1 MEQDPRGPFGGLMHF
16 LRVELA
22 PFPGRLNPVLRTLIS
37 CALVMFIS
45 MTLQVPFL
53 ALSLIIVFFL
63 TQANAAVTR
72 MIGMLFLISIPMSIG
87 IGILLL
93 KFTFGYPLL
102 RIVTASAIFCVCMF
116 FMRVS
121 RFSLAFFVVGFIT
134 IYVQSLV
141 DLVPDPEQL
150 LRTNLWVG
158 IATFYSAI
166 VTLLV
171 NTLFLPI
178 EPRAQLHGLLQR
190 QLGRVQIR
198 LNALEDPGQPDT
210 SISAEDVQKGV
221 LGLHTVLKF
230 SGMRD
235 IYYREHEAYYLTCI
249 TCVSRLYAAAA
260 ALRLRPEDIDDEQ
273 RKAVASIRLDC
284 AAAAMAISKGTH
296 FERGVALLQNSNLPL
311 LEEMRSALH
320 VLATTEN
327 VRNKSPKAA
336 KEPFMATDAFKN
348 PAYLK
353 FVLKA
358 YLATTLCYA
367 FYSGVEWP
375 GIHTIML
382 TCVITSL
389 PNLGASTLKG
399 LLRIS
404 GCLIGA
410 VLSVVAMVFII
421 PHIETVVGLLFMSLS
436 VIALSAWVA
445 AGSERSAYAGT
456 QIMFCFALALLE
468 DFGPVFDLT
477 LVRDRLIGIVLGV
490 AVSTV
495 VQLYLWPEA
504 EGNSLRQKTADLL
517 HSIAQLLRSSPPPP
531 EPETSTTPLSTL
543 SSWNQLASCE
553 AMLTRVQLEP
563 TANRNEQALLVV
575 SSRKLLIECKALLL
589 AANALESSMTVL
601 DSDRAP
607 DPTQQLVSFQ
617 NALAQ
622 YLDQYADKWTQAPSF
637 APDVANVS
645 WQDIERLSSEAQ
657 KYESNDVVHHVLR
670 GLQQVSL
677 CIKALPEV
685 TTH

>member
-1 MEQDPRGPFGGLMHF
+1 MEQDPRGPFGWLMHF
-16 LRVELA
+16 LKVELA
-22 PFPGRLNPVLRTLIS
+22 PFPGRLNPVLRTLVS
-37 CALVMFIS
+37 CALVIFIS
-45 MTLQVPFL
+45 MSLQVPFL

-72 MIGMLFLISIPMSIG
+72 MVAMLFIISIPVSIAIG
-87 IGILLL
+87 IVLL
-93 KFTFGYPLL
+93 KYTFGYPLL
-102 RIVTASAIFCVCMF
+102 RIVAASVIFCICMF
-116 FMRVS
+116 LMRVS
-121 RFSLAFFVVGFIT
+121 RFNLAFFGAGLII

-178 EPRAQLHGLLQR
+178 EPRVQLHGLLQM
-190 QLGRVQIR
+190 QLRRVQLR
-198 LNALEDPGQPDT
+198 LKALEDPAQPDMP
-210 SISAEDVQKGV
+210 ISAEDVQKGV
-221 LGLHTVLKF
+221 LGLHKLLKF
-230 SGMRD
+230 AGMRD
-235 IYYREHEAYYLTCI
+235 VYYREHEAYYLTCI

-260 ALRLRPEDIDDEQ
+260 ALPLRLEGMDEEQ
-273 RKAVASIRLDC
+273 RKAVASIRLEC
-284 AAAAMAISKGTH
+284 ATAALAISKGTR
-296 FERGVALLQNSNLPL
+296 FESGIALLHDRNHPL
-311 LEEMRSALH
+311 LEEMRSALG
-320 VLATTEN
+320 VLAATEN
-327 VRNKSPKAA
+327 LRNKSPKVA
-336 KEPFMATDAFKN
+336 KEPFMATDALKN

-358 YLATTLCYA
+358 YLATVLCYV
-367 FYSGVEWP
+367 FYTGVAWP

-389 PNLGASTLKG
+389 PNLGASTQKG

-410 VLSVVAMVFII
+410 VLSVVAMVFVI
-421 PHIETVVGLLFMSLS
+421 PHIETIVDLLFMSLS

-468 DFGPVFDLT
+468 DFGPVYDLT

-504 EGNSLRQKTADLL
+504 EGKSLRQKMADLL
-517 HSIAQLLRSSPPPP
+517 HSIAQLLRSNPPPKP
-531 EPETSTTPLSTL
+531 KASTAPLSTL
-543 SSWNQLASCE
+543 SSWNQLANCE

-563 TANRNEQALLVV
+563 AAKRDEQTRLVA

-601 DSDRAP
+601 DADRTP
-607 DPTQQLVSFQ
+607 DPTHPLVIFQ

-622 YLDQYADKWTQAPSF
+622 YLDQYASQWTPVPTF
-637 APDVANVS
+637 APDVANLS
-645 WQDIERLSSEAQ
+645 WQDIESLSSEARTHPAN
-657 KYESNDVVHHVLR
+657 EGVRHVLR
-670 GLQQVSL
+670 DLQQVSL
-677 CIKALPEV
+677 CIKTLPEV
-685 TTH
+685 TAH